1 MPVTVRI
8 PTVLRTYTAG
18 AAEVSLNTGT
28 VGEAFTALEDDFPG
42 ICSRILDDDGKLRRF
57 INVYVEDEDIRGA
70 DSLGTV
76 TPDGSKISVIPAVA
90 GGC

>member
-28 VGEAFTALEDDFPG
+28 VGEAFTALECDFPG

>member
-8 PTVLRTYTAG
+8 PTVLRSYTAG

-28 VGEAFTALEDDFPG
+28 VGEAFTALEGDFPG
-42 ICSRILDDDGKLRRF
+42 ICARILDDDGKLRRF
-57 INVYVEDEDIRGA
+57 INVYVEDEDIRAA
-70 DSLGTV
+70 DSLRTA
-76 TPDGSKISVIPAVA
+76 TPDGSLITVIPAVA